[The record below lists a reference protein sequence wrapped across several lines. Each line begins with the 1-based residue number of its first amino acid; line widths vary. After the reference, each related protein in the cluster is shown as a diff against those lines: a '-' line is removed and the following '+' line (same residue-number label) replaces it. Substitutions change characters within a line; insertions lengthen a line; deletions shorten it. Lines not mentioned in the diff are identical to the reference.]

1 MKSLRC
7 AILAVAV
14 ALPIAVHSA
23 DSKSQGSAFFG
34 QLSAV
39 APAELPTTA
48 AELVKQADAKNQ
60 AKTTIDVVRAAV
72 GLNPAAA
79 PSVVGSIAQSSPAMA
94 ATAAATAAALMPK
107 SAMVIA
113 RAAAAAAPDQAGAI
127 VEAMVRALP
136 SDFRLVAETVAKM
149 APGAEKEIL
158 AGLLAA
164 MPNLGSVIN
173 PALASS
179 PLPPLNTVLAQA
191 ADTLKIQGLAAGS
204 LAPTP
209 VFLPVAGVRPSSVSG
224 LPQGPSTSS
233 GGAGGSGP
241 GTVINP
247 GDGGG
252 TVTGNDEVNP

>member
-79 PSVVGSIAQSSPAMA
+79 PSVVGSIAQSSPAM
-94 ATAAATAAALMPK
+94 
-107 SAMVIA
+107 
-113 RAAAAAAPDQAGAI
+113 AAAAPDQAGAI